1 MCVPRS
7 CVTVY
12 FLVLVTKMPSKLTK
26 GGNSIPPH
34 LRPAS
39 PNEPLTCPELGTA
52 GQAITSDDV
61 CALKIELL
69 LALRKDFREFK
80 GVSLD

>member
-1 MCVPRS
+1 MRMCVPRS

-26 GGNSIPPH
+26 GGNSIPP
-34 LRPAS
+34 
-39 PNEPLTCPELGTA
+39 ELGTV
-52 GQAITSDDV
+52 GQAITSNDV
-61 CALKIELL
+61 GALKIELL

-80 GVSLD
+80 GVSVD

>member
-1 MCVPRS
+1 MHMCVLRS

-26 GGNSIPPH
+26 GGNSIPP
-34 LRPAS
+34 
-39 PNEPLTCPELGTA
+39 ELGTA
-52 GQAITSDDV
+52 GQAITSNDV
-61 CALKIELL
+61 GALKIELL

-80 GVSLD
+80 GVSVD